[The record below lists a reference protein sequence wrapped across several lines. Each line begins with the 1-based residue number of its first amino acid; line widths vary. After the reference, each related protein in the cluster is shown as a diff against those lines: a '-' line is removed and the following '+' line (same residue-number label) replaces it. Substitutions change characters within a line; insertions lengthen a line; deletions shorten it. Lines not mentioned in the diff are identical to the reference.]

1 MNITYIHYQPVH
13 EMVRL
18 KYRQAEEPEWCLSLF
33 LMCSWSHLG
42 LQSSLFLSQCRL
54 SWISELCIQF
64 YLTFWRLY
72 IICQILW
79 LFKCSPDWLLN
90 FFTGGFGDLL
100 ESYGDGFLETWGIS
114 LLPLF
119 KNAFDFC
126 STKPFLLLGEFFRCP
141 SRTSGWLPVT
151 EVTIVGNGSG
161 CLVVVRCVVVD
172 LVGGGP
178 HIKSEVK
185 K

>member
-1 MNITYIHYQPVH
+1 MSFPVSNVFLESPWPTVIFISVTMSPELNIRI
-13 EMVRL
+13 M
-18 KYRQAEEPEWCLSLF
+18 
-33 LMCSWSHLG
+33 
-42 LQSSLFLSQCRL
+42 
-54 SWISELCIQF
+54 
-64 YLTFWRLY
+64 YLILLDVLTPIY
-72 IICQILW
+72 ICQILW

-100 ESYGDGFLETWGIS
+100 ESYGDDFLETWGIS
-114 LLPLF
+114 LRPLF